1 MWVTVLNLVK
11 LEEFFERLK
20 KNNVS
25 AFIQRSL
32 DQPNCSRENRRKN
45 LSVFLIGKKTLI
57 DREKQELIRNE
68 LNLTVNVKY
77 CSIKADL
84 VALNYR

>member
-1 MWVTVLNLVK
+1 M
-11 LEEFFERLK
+11 
-20 KNNVS
+20 
-25 AFIQRSL
+25 
-32 DQPNCSRENRRKN
+32 
-45 LSVFLIGKKTLI
+45 FLIGKKTLI

-68 LNLTVNVKY
+68 LNLTINVKY

>member
-11 LEEFFERLK
+11 LEELFERLK
-20 KNNVS
+20 K
-25 AFIQRSL
+25 RTSL
-32 DQPNCSRENRRKN
+32 HLSNGPCINLTVAEKIEEKN
-45 LSVFLIGKKTLI
+45 SSVFLIDKKTLI

-68 LNLTVNVKY
+68 LNLIINVKY

-84 VALNYR
+84 IVLNFR